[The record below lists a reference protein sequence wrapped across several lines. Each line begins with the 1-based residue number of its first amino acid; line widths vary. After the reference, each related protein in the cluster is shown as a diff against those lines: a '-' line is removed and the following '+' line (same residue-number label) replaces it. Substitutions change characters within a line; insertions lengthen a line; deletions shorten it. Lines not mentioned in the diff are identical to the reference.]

1 MIDENEIWYVAR
13 IHFFTEYLSLSMV
26 MLSLITVNPKGAK
39 WIIIL
44 AIKAHIAPLYFTQ
57 LQHITKK
64 EQVMKYKKSL
74 ALSDC

>member
-1 MIDENEIWYVAR
+1 
-13 IHFFTEYLSLSMV
+13 MV

-74 ALSDC
+74 ALSAC